1 MITEKQKQ
9 IIKLLLTSKEGY
21 NVNQIA
27 RILDISVSWTHE
39 TLKTLEKEKLL
50 VSAKSGNAILFR
62 LNWENPKT
70 EKICDF
76 ILLDTNEKP
85 VSKPKEHELQTN
97 VKETQVAPKPTYQN
111 FYNKQL
117 NQGYASPMASNIAD
131 PYRQAAASS
140 NKFSYTVAPVGEQ
153 GVSNVLFSYAK
164 SGAFSHQAVDYSS
177 NEGYYGKSISVPS
190 GTLGSRIS
198 KNVEGFTMVQHTSQH
213 KSTVGGCRYCGPE
226 IKL

>member
-50 VSAKSGNAILFR
+50 VSVKSGNAILFK

-76 ILLDTNEKP
+76 ILLDTGEKP
-85 VSKPKEHELQTN
+85 ISKPKET
-97 VKETQVAPKPTYQN
+97 PKPTYQN

-117 NQGYASPMASNIAD
+117 NQGYFSPSPMASNIDD

-177 NEGYYGKSISVPS
+177 NEGYYGKSVSVPS

-213 KSTVGGCRYCGPE
+213 KSSVGGCRYCGPE
-226 IKL
+226 IRL